1 MVRSGRPL
9 LRAPFTERCRVAD
22 GRDSSRQGER
32 TSNKLTAKRA
42 ASERVASARAA
53 EAKAVRRRN
62 VLGAG
67 AAVLVVL
74 LLIGGIVFYGLTHKK
89 KTAAAN
95 PAVPASSAVT
105 SAVSNVAAS
114 SLATTP
120 DFSAVAP
127 PGSLSGAPLTANGK
141 PSVLYVGAEWCP
153 NCGATR
159 WPLAIALSRFGT
171 FTNLQTTYSAESHI
185 PTLSF
190 HGSNYTSQ
198 YIDFNGKESVDQ
210 QNHPLDKL
218 TPAESQLFTTIGTSG
233 YPFIDFGGKWKQNGT
248 AFDPAILSGL
258 TPESVATTM
267 ADASSKPGAAIQGSA
282 DLFTA
287 MICGIDGGKPAN
299 VCTSAGAIAATTAL
313 SAIK

>member
-1 MVRSGRPL
+1 MFTSTSQAGRISYAGFAASIGIEFHPSRVIGIAISGRKGGD
-9 LRAPFTERCRVAD
+9 LRAEAGD
-22 GRDSSRQGER
+22 
-32 TSNKLTAKRA
+32 TATC
-42 ASERVASARAA
+42 A
-53 EAKAVRRRN
+53 EA
-62 VLGAG
+62 
-67 AAVLVVL
+67 
-74 LLIGGIVFYGLTHKK
+74 
-89 KTAAAN
+89 
-95 PAVPASSAVT
+95 
-105 SAVSNVAAS
+105 
-114 SLATTP
+114 
-120 DFSAVAP
+120 
-127 PGSLSGAPLTANGK
+127 APLTANGK